1 MVVSSVDAVSVEK
14 ALLDELLEEDT
25 RKSVIDS
32 CILDGPTVSILWR
45 FVIIPLLYVGRAMA
59 KHDHNAE
66 LRIENRYR
74 SNPISL

>member
-32 CILDGPTVSILWR
+32 CVLDGPIISIL
-45 FVIIPLLYVGRAMA
+45 
-59 KHDHNAE
+59 
-66 LRIENRYR
+66 
-74 SNPISL
+74 

>member
-1 MVVSSVDAVSVEK
+1 MDAVSVEK

-32 CILDGPTVSILWR
+32 CVLDGPTVSILWR
-45 FVIIPLLYVGRAMA
+45 FVMIPLLCVGRAMA

-66 LRIENRYR
+66 LSIEIDIDRIQ
-74 SNPISL
+74 

>member
-32 CILDGPTVSILWR
+32 CALDGSTVSIVVRLER
-45 FVIIPLLYVGRAMA
+45 FVMIPLLYVGRAMV
-59 KHDHNAE
+59 KRDHNAG
-66 LRIENRYR
+66 LRIEIDIDR
-74 SNPISL
+74 I